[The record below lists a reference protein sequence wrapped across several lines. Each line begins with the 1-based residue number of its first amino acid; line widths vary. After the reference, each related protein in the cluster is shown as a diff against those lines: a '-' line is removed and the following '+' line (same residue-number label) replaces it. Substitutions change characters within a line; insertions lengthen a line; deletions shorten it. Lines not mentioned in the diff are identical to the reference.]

1 VTKSQLIETI
11 ADRVPHVPR
20 RAVEAIVNAVWD
32 TMVDALREG
41 QRIEIRGFGS
51 FAVKRRRPREARNPK
66 TGQKVSVPQR
76 RSLSFTVGK
85 ELRDRLNPLGLSPS
99 RERPAAEPLAEASP
113 PTPAPAP
120 TPVAPASPALGG
132 PPAPDALSVPAMA
145 AAPQTRW

>member
-99 RERPAAEPLAEASP
+99 RERPAAEPVAEPVAEASP
-113 PTPAPAP
+113 PTPAP
-120 TPVAPASPALGG
+120 APASPALGG
-132 PPAPDALSVPAMA
+132 PPAPDALSGPAMA

>member
-1 VTKSQLIETI
+1 MTKSQLIETI

-99 RERPAAEPLAEASP
+99 RERPAAEPVAEPVAEASP
-113 PTPAPAP
+113 PTPAP
-120 TPVAPASPALGG
+120 APASPALGG
-132 PPAPDALSVPAMA
+132 PPAPDALSGPAMA